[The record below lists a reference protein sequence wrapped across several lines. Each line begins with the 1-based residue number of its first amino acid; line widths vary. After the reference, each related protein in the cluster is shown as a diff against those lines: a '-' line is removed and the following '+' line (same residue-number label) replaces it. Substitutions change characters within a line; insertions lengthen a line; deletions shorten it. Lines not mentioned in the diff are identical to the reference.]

1 MRGQSEVEVEDVGE
15 EEEHTFDEELNLNRI
30 GESRSHMDDGY
41 SIHDDEIE
49 GGDMPGQGSTGRWN
63 QRTDFGGYSVNGS
76 KARQWKHCID
86 ELNDLR
92 ERCKNVFGT
101 QHPTRHHIV
110 DYWYG
115 DRSLIWYV
123 FRDRLGWDHRK
134 FLLFMATNNL
144 ISLYRCSTR
153 EMYSGHP
160 FDVSGVMSKEEYTA
174 CWNGICN
181 VGIQPSTS
189 TGANAEELFWEQ
201 VEDAHFVGVFVFKIM
216 NANVV

>member
-1 MRGQSEVEVEDVGE
+1 MWEK
-15 EEEHTFDEELNLNRI
+15 
-30 GESRSHMDDGY
+30 
-41 SIHDDEIE
+41 
-49 GGDMPGQGSTGRWN
+49 
-63 QRTDFGGYSVNGS
+63 RTDFGGYSVNGS